1 MKTAYECWDMAGR
14 DPSIP
19 IVIDDTGVGGGV
31 SDRLRELGAKVVA
44 VNFGSSPTDKDKFTS
59 IADELWFNFPIDEV
73 DIPDDRILMAELSG
87 RQYDYDSKGRRK
99 IESKNDYKK
108 RCGKSPDCFIAGTM
122 VLTDKGNR
130 PIETICIGDR
140 IITPLGIEKVL
151 KVWESNTEKLATV
164 RFSNGV
170 ELTGKPKHKIYTKS
184 GFIPID
190 RLQGDGVHS
199 FSYRRIIVWLIL
211 KMLFTKAR
219 SISFKQL
226 VDTISQERQFQER
239 DLFIGESGLNNMVKY
254 PKDRTF
260 TILMEIG
267 VIMKLGIYRLFHVVN
282 TYLTTL
288 KNGIKI
294 LFTELR
300 LMLVGRRQY
309 SKHQNG
315 IGRKLEGHGIHNT
328 EKTHGKAERKSC
340 KPVLFA
346 VNTLKQV
353 SSAQNTVPQH
363 AQINILGITAK
374 RLNLFVNIVV
384 KSLWRKVLMLRK
396 RTVVAV
402 HVEQSCVGP
411 TKTYNLTLEKH
422 NVYFANNILVENCAD
437 ALLLAYF
444 SGTGTSFPD
453 EIRDAMRQRRV
464 I

>member
-1 MKTAYECWDMAGR
+1 
-14 DPSIP
+14 
-19 IVIDDTGVGGGV
+19 
-31 SDRLRELGAKVVA
+31 
-44 VNFGSSPTDKDKFTS
+44 
-59 IADELWFNFPIDEV
+59 
-73 DIPDDRILMAELSG
+73 
-87 RQYDYDSKGRRK
+87 
-99 IESKNDYKK
+99 
-108 RCGKSPDCFIAGTM
+108 
-122 VLTDKGNR
+122 
-130 PIETICIGDR
+130 
-140 IITPLGIEKVL
+140 
-151 KVWESNTEKLATV
+151 
-164 RFSNGV
+164 
-170 ELTGKPKHKIYTKS
+170 
-184 GFIPID
+184 
-190 RLQGDGVHS
+190 
-199 FSYRRIIVWLIL
+199 
-211 KMLFTKAR
+211 MLFTKAR

-315 IGRKLEGHGIHNT
+315 IGRKMEGHGIHNT

-437 ALLLAYF
+437 ALLLAYE
-444 SGTGTSFPD
+444 GMAFPD
-453 EIRDAMRQRRV
+453 DIRDAMRRRRDVEQASVTVDEIATVHGSLMIFPISLPGKKNHQRVHLRFFLRISGTLTIRDHRPKRKTMPRLKVEYPDRIPGEKRIAINGVTVYYYNEHQIFDCLRDIDRARRSCNTLQGDNQCKFPLHGDERTAPNPTKQQRRTPNSETGQTAYKS
-464 I
+464 IMN